1 MSTDTLTI
9 PRKSGLPREVF
20 KWLQS
25 LDLTFPVHNVRRD
38 FSNGFLVGEIFSCYY
53 PTEIEMHSY
62 TNGTSLQTKLGNWSL
77 MKRFFNRNEF
87 DIPKEVIDGTIHCKP
102 GAAELLVVFIYSIL
116 TKRPVRG
123 WDWRGETDFTDITY
137 QLMLPMHARPTA
149 TRAIKNN
156 TKITEN
162 ITEPNMIT
170 NKEKVS
176 TMGFVEDSSLTK
188 IVECPSASKRI
199 LEFLE
204 KDGDFSPKIFE
215 YNGFGEA
222 CYFSEET
229 EVKIVFY
236 LLYLH
241 VILIRYGF
249 ESFVSNIL
257 YNRCFF

>member
-25 LDLTFPVHNVRRD
+25 LDLTFPVNNVRRD

-77 MKRFFNRNEF
+77 MKRFFDRNEF

-137 QLMLPMHARPTA
+137 QVMLPMHARPTA

-170 NKEKVS
+170 NKEK
-176 TMGFVEDSSLTK
+176 
-188 IVECPSASKRI
+188 AQ
-199 LEFLE
+199 
-204 KDGDFSPKIFE
+204 
-215 YNGFGEA
+215 
-222 CYFSEET
+222 
-229 EVKIVFY
+229 
-236 LLYLH
+236 
-241 VILIRYGF
+241 VILKQHINHRKSQRQQDPRRFKIKPTLADLAYRLSPRNDGTQ
-249 ESFVSNIL
+249 EVLKNL
-257 YNRCFF
+257 